1 MIELFGNTASRANR
15 VQWALEELEVPY
27 DFYQIDF
34 AEGDSQSEFFLK
46 LNPAGKVPVLRDGDL
61 VITESAAICNYL
73 GEKYPEKGLVPNS
86 GTPERAHYD
95 QWLFFVL
102 TELEQPLWTAGK
114 HKFAIPE
121 AYRVPAIFPTTHWE
135 FKRAARLLSQG
146 LGEKPFILGDR
157 FSMADIFITH
167 TLIWAELFKFSID
180 HPHLPEYLARL
191 RTRPALK
198 RIKEKPKLTIPRS

>member
-27 DFYQIDF
+27 DFYNIDF
-34 AEGDSQSEFFLK
+34 AKGDLQSDFFLK

-73 GEKYPEKGLVPNS
+73 GEKFPQKGLVPPG
-86 GTPERAHYD
+86 GTPERARYD
-95 QWLFFVL
+95 QWLFFVM

-121 AYRVPAIFPTTHWE
+121 AYRVPAIFPTAHWE
-135 FKRAARLLSQG
+135 FERAAKLLSLG
-146 LGEKPFILGDR
+146 LEGKPYILGDR
-157 FSMADIFITH
+157 FSMVDIFIAH
-167 TLIWAELFKFSID
+167 TLIWAQMFEFSID
-180 HPHLPEYLARL
+180 YPHLPEYLARL
-191 RTRPALK
+191 RK
-198 RIKEKPKLTIPRS
+198 RAGLQQIKRKDKLSIPRA